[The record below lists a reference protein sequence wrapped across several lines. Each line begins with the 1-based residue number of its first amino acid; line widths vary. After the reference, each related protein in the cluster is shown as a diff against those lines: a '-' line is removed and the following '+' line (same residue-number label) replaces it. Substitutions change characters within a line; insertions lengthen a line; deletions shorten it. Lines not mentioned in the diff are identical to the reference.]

1 MRSTPHKQRARIYV
15 QARPIFFLRLWA
27 YFFARNLPHQHGG
40 VRPLS
45 MRGTPHSVEMQK
57 LKYTAVRLPRV
68 FIALCGGK
76 HGCCSRRGS
85 ASRFFRTLSS
95 TVPGGSRDKAT
106 TSYIMQTTASIQRT
120 AQLRPLGIGKA
131 SIEAWL
137 NAKSKVMTN
146 MFGMEVTRLEGLRV
160 YGAFGLM
167 TVGAALSGV
176 SLLVTALCVALA
188 GYNVYKLNVEHPEE
202 KGGEE

>member
-1 MRSTPHKQRARIYV
+1 MFLLPFVAESTLVVADEEGRA
-15 QARPIFFLRLWA
+15 AFFVPLRQPYPTDSGIRL
-27 YFFARNLPHQHGG
+27 Q
-40 VRPLS
+40 
-45 MRGTPHSVEMQK
+45 
-57 LKYTAVRLPRV
+57 LK
-68 FIALCGGK
+68 C
-76 HGCCSRRGS
+76 
-85 ASRFFRTLSS
+85 
-95 TVPGGSRDKAT
+95 
-106 TSYIMQTTASIQRT
+106 IMQTTASIQRT

-131 SIEAWL
+131 SIAAWL

-160 YGAFGLM
+160 YWAFGLM

-202 KGGEE
+202 KGGEG

>member
-1 MRSTPHKQRARIYV
+1 
-15 QARPIFFLRLWA
+15 
-27 YFFARNLPHQHGG
+27 
-40 VRPLS
+40 
-45 MRGTPHSVEMQK
+45 
-57 LKYTAVRLPRV
+57 
-68 FIALCGGK
+68 
-76 HGCCSRRGS
+76 
-85 ASRFFRTLSS
+85 
-95 TVPGGSRDKAT
+95 
-106 TSYIMQTTASIQRT
+106 MQTTASIQRT

-176 SLLVTALCVALA
+176 SLLVTAACVALA

-202 KGGEE
+202 KGGEA

>member
-1 MRSTPHKQRARIYV
+1 MFLLPFVAESTLVLADEEVRA
-15 QARPIFFLRLWA
+15 AFFVPYRQPYRA
-27 YFFARNLPHQHGG
+27 
-40 VRPLS
+40 
-45 MRGTPHSVEMQK
+45 
-57 LKYTAVRLPRV
+57 
-68 FIALCGGK
+68 
-76 HGCCSRRGS
+76 
-85 ASRFFRTLSS
+85 
-95 TVPGGSRDKAT
+95 VPGIRLELKC
-106 TSYIMQTTASIQRT
+106 IMQTTASIQRT
-120 AQLRPLGIGKA
+120 AQLRPLGICKA

-202 KGGEE
+202 KGGER

>member
-1 MRSTPHKQRARIYV
+1 
-15 QARPIFFLRLWA
+15 
-27 YFFARNLPHQHGG
+27 
-40 VRPLS
+40 
-45 MRGTPHSVEMQK
+45 
-57 LKYTAVRLPRV
+57 
-68 FIALCGGK
+68 
-76 HGCCSRRGS
+76 
-85 ASRFFRTLSS
+85 
-95 TVPGGSRDKAT
+95 
-106 TSYIMQTTASIQRT
+106 MQTTASIQRT

-167 TVGAALSGV
+167 IVG
-176 SLLVTALCVALA
+176 TALFEVCALATFACIALA

-202 KGGEE
+202 KGGKA

>member
-1 MRSTPHKQRARIYV
+1 MRAAFFVPYRQPYRA
-15 QARPIFFLRLWA
+15 
-27 YFFARNLPHQHGG
+27 
-40 VRPLS
+40 
-45 MRGTPHSVEMQK
+45 
-57 LKYTAVRLPRV
+57 
-68 FIALCGGK
+68 
-76 HGCCSRRGS
+76 
-85 ASRFFRTLSS
+85 
-95 TVPGGSRDKAT
+95 VPGIRLELKC
-106 TSYIMQTTASIQRT
+106 IMQTTASIQRT

-146 MFGMEVTRLEGLRV
+146 LFGMEVTRLEGLRV

-188 GYNVYKLNVEHPEE
+188 GYNVYKLNVEHPEG
-202 KGGEE
+202 KGNHTVRDYPREDSHAQRGRGLYGKRLRGVPEALQVLPHNS

>member
-1 MRSTPHKQRARIYV
+1 
-15 QARPIFFLRLWA
+15 
-27 YFFARNLPHQHGG
+27 
-40 VRPLS
+40 
-45 MRGTPHSVEMQK
+45 
-57 LKYTAVRLPRV
+57 
-68 FIALCGGK
+68 
-76 HGCCSRRGS
+76 
-85 ASRFFRTLSS
+85 
-95 TVPGGSRDKAT
+95 
-106 TSYIMQTTASIQRT
+106 MQTSASIQRT
-120 AQLRPLGIGKA
+120 AQLRPLATVNVLAKVKA
-131 SIEAWL
+131 YV

-202 KGGEE
+202 KGGEA

>member
-1 MRSTPHKQRARIYV
+1 MLKTQQYYLSPDSGI
-15 QARPIFFLRLWA
+15 RLQ
-27 YFFARNLPHQHGG
+27 L
-40 VRPLS
+40 
-45 MRGTPHSVEMQK
+45 TK
-57 LKYTAVRLPRV
+57 
-68 FIALCGGK
+68 
-76 HGCCSRRGS
+76 
-85 ASRFFRTLSS
+85 
-95 TVPGGSRDKAT
+95 
-106 TSYIMQTTASIQRT
+106 IMQTSASIQRT
-120 AQLRPLGIGKA
+120 AQLRPLGISKA

-176 SLLVTALCVALA
+176 SLLVTAACVALA

-202 KGGEE
+202 KGGER

>member
-1 MRSTPHKQRARIYV
+1 
-15 QARPIFFLRLWA
+15 
-27 YFFARNLPHQHGG
+27 
-40 VRPLS
+40 
-45 MRGTPHSVEMQK
+45 
-57 LKYTAVRLPRV
+57 
-68 FIALCGGK
+68 
-76 HGCCSRRGS
+76 
-85 ASRFFRTLSS
+85 
-95 TVPGGSRDKAT
+95 
-106 TSYIMQTTASIQRT
+106 MQTTASIQRT
-120 AQLRPLGIGKA
+120 AHLRPLGIGKV

-137 NAKSKVMTN
+137 NGKSKVMTN

-202 KGGEE
+202 KGGEA

>member
-1 MRSTPHKQRARIYV
+1 M
-15 QARPIFFLRLWA
+15 LWA
-27 YFFARNLPHQHGG
+27 YFFAHNLSHLHG
-40 VRPLS
+40 VRPLF
-45 MRGTPHSVEMQK
+45 MRSTPHSVEMQIDRIRRFAFHVF
-57 LKYTAVRLPRV
+57 LLPFV
-68 FIALCGGK
+68 AEK
-76 HGCCSRRGS
+76 HCSSSRRGS
-85 ASRFFRTLSS
+85 ASRFFRTPTS
-95 TVPGGSRDKAT
+95 TVGGASNSPGISNCANTGNIS
-106 TSYIMQTTASIQRT
+106 
-120 AQLRPLGIGKA
+120 GKA

-202 KGGEE
+202 KGGEV